1 MKRRFMRFVLS
12 TLLSWLKKKEQKLVQ
27 EQSRAYVC
35 YGKRPFKATTG
46 KLQTSIKE
54 VEELMERY
62 K

>member
-1 MKRRFMRFVLS
+1 MKKCFMRFVLS

-27 EQSRAYVC
+27 GQSRAYVSI
-35 YGKRPFKATTG
+35 GKRPFKGTLG
-46 KLQTSIKE
+46 NLRDSIKE